1 MGNSVLDR
9 QLDREDRPCRDVV
22 AGPDAAVV
30 VRDDAVHDGQPEAR
44 SGLLLGEVGQEQ
56 VLLVASLDTD
66 ALVGHLDDDLPVPGC
81 IACGHPEMPFAV
93 HRLDGIVKE
102 VADEGDRKS
111 TRLNSSHGYISYAV
125 F

>member
-1 MGNSVLDR
+1 PGACSRTARGSSARRPSSGWGSAWLREGSHR
-9 QLDREDRPCRDVV
+9 QLDREDRPWRDVV

-102 VADEGDRKS
+102 
-111 TRLNSSHGYISYAV
+111 
-125 F
+125 